1 MNISFATKILITKT
15 ETVNNILLS
24 NFFNNPF
31 EMANK
36 NKTEQGIW
44 KRTLYM
50 PYSVKNGTY
59 KSNKCKKG

>member
-36 NKTEQGIW
+36 NKTEQGI
-44 KRTLYM
+44 KYL
-50 PYSVKNGTY
+50 P
-59 KSNKCKKG
+59 

>member
-36 NKTEQGIW
+36 NKNEQGI
-44 KRTLYM
+44 KLCNRKQMRTY
-50 PYSVKNGTY
+50 
-59 KSNKCKKG
+59 